1 MKAGDGVVVEANLV
15 GEGAGKTLSAKVTI
29 PFDID
34 DSVTVWFLNPKTDT
48 FVIHCKNIVVQINS
62 AKVEGR
68 RLDTHDYKIRRYFVL
83 GGEKVYPCYMGEVE
97 QSCWSTS
104 RLSNKSRKSKK
115 INK

>member
-34 DSVTVWFLNPKTDT
+34 DAVTVLFSNSKTDT
-48 FVIHCKNIVVQINS
+48 FVIRCINIVVQINR

-68 RLDTHDYKIRRYFVL
+68 RLDTHDDKIRRYFVL
-83 GGEKVYPCYMGEVE
+83 GGEKVYSGYMGEVE
-97 QSCWSTS
+97 QSCWTTS
-104 RLSNKSRKSKK
+104 RVSNKSRKSKQ
-115 INK
+115 IV